1 MRATTSKQARK
12 AHMPGS
18 SCNRTD
24 AETINRAAAH
34 PHVTKDLRVSLIKC
48 RAEEADLS
56 GDHNKTRIESEDES
70 SSMSADDEP
79 LLKLK
84 TSLKS
89 LSKQKTSSQSKQP
102 LKRND
107 KLLKECSSD
116 TDDEPLSKKKRL
128 KVQLEVTYSSDGKK
142 TKRGGNKLL
151 KEHSDESTDDEPLAK
166 KRTGLKASDN
176 KKSKSTPGCNL
187 LKVNYTEDSAESA
200 EHSAKSTDDEP
211 LAKKRTG
218 LKASDNKKSKSTPRR
233 NLLKINYS
241 EHSAESADD
250 EPLAKR
256 RTGLKA
262 SPHNKKPK
270 SARGHNLLKVNY
282 AESSSDDEPLS
293 KMKRRIKAPAG
304 LKRSTDRKKIKRGHD
319 DKLLKGSKSN
329 RSHDETLMKAAH
341 PQVTMDLKVC
351 LTRCPVEEADPSGDV
366 NKSGTEPPNVQGLT
380 GTKCHHS
387 EESAEET

>member
-200 EHSAKSTDDEP
+200 
-211 LAKKRTG
+211 
-218 LKASDNKKSKSTPRR
+218 
-233 NLLKINYS
+233 
-241 EHSAESADD
+241 DD

-256 RTGLKA
+256 RTELKA
-262 SPHNKKPK
+262 SADNKKPK
-270 SARGHNLLKVNY
+270 STRGRSLLKVNY

-366 NKSGTEPPNVQGLT
+366 NKSGTAEPPNVQGLT